1 MFFGGIVP
9 LTEKK
14 GKKMDKKETTPV
26 QFQINWEK
34 LIPKHNCKLNS
45 IILMEVHD
53 VNLPCRQAGS
63 FQNIV
68 TYRRTQCKIC
78 NKVFEVS
85 DPEGIK

>member
-1 MFFGGIVP
+1 LGASCP

-14 GKKMDKKETTPV
+14 GKKMDKNKETTPI

-34 LIPKHNCKLNS
+34 LIPPHNCRLHS
-45 IILMEVHD
+45 IILMEEHD
-53 VNLPCRQAGS
+53 INS
-63 FQNIV
+63 FRNIV
-68 TYRRTQCKIC
+68 IYRRSQCKIC

>member
-1 MFFGGIVP
+1 MNKQK
-9 LTEKK
+9 LT
-14 GKKMDKKETTPV
+14 PQP
-26 QFQINWEK
+26 QFTINWEK
-34 LIPKHNCKLNS
+34 LIPPHNCKLHS

-68 TYRRTQCKIC
+68 TYRRSQCKIC

>member
-1 MFFGGIVP
+1 
-9 LTEKK
+9 
-14 GKKMDKKETTPV
+14 MDKKETTPV

-34 LIPKHNCKLNS
+34 LIPKHNCKLHS
-45 IILMEVHD
+45 IILMEGHD
-53 VNLPCRQAGS
+53 VNS

-68 TYRRTQCKIC
+68 IYRRSQCKIC